1 MEWAKLE
8 LILDKPNIRHCSS
21 CNKNVHL
28 TTEEHV
34 LVLSIFSDYCVAVPI
49 ELAHQMPTLDADI
62 AEFNSRDPKTRTH
75 LLGAVALPASKA
87 DNK

>member
-34 LVLSIFSDYCVAVPI
+34 LVLSIFSEYCVAVPI
-49 ELAHQMPTLDADI
+49 ELIHQMPTLDVDI
-62 AEFNSRDPKTRTH
+62 AEFNSRDQKQRTH
-75 LLGAVALPASKA
+75 FVGAVTLPKSKA
-87 DNK
+87 AKA